1 MLGQDFPT
9 SQMTGCWSD
18 LPVTS
23 GLHYSGRGDGAA
35 GAGLAATP
43 HRSALRRGYESVDC
57 DMPDRLNADLLSG
70 GGDRCRWRGGGLGY
84 TVQCCRQ

>member
-1 MLGQDFPT
+1 
-9 SQMTGCWSD
+9 MTDRLLVSD

-70 GGDRCRWRGGGLGY
+70 GGDVAAGVSSIPDRSLLARDTDLMLER
-84 TVQCCRQ
+84 